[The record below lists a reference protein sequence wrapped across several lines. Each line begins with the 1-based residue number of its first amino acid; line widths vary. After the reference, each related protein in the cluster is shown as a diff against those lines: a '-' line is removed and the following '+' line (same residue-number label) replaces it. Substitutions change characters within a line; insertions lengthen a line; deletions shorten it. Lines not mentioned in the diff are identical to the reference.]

1 MIFSRCRRY
10 APHRRNSFVC
20 KGTKT
25 SPKAEPV
32 CSKPHART
40 PPPQQRSAP
49 DGPDG
54 TAANASPGCQP
65 SPPNNCL
72 HTHPRRLSGP
82 VRPPVPGSRLPL
94 AACRDL
100 RHLRRFSAAT
110 VAGPVY
116 HRSRPAFFR
125 FTVASHACV
134 LFPTPAP
141 PLHRTAMKLPACPP
155 VCRSATAA
163 PPPTLRPLP
172 TPSPP
177 EHKKTKRGRSEWS
190 SPACKRIRRGISRSA
205 RNACKRQPAPPCRS
219 TGCAGRRSPSD
230 SLRNPGSRACSP

>member
-54 TAANASPGCQP
+54 TAVNASPGCQP

-82 VRPPVPGSRLPL
+82 VRPPVPGSRFPL
-94 AACRDL
+94 TACRL
-100 RHLRRFSAAT
+100 PR
-110 VAGPVY
+110 
-116 HRSRPAFFR
+116 
-125 FTVASHACV
+125 
-134 LFPTPAP
+134 PAP
-141 PLHRTAMKLPACPP
+141 PPP
-155 VCRSATAA
+155 VFRGHGCRTGL
-163 PPPTLRPLP
+163 PPFPSRILPFHGCVSRLRPLP
-172 TPSPP
+172 DSCAAIAPYSHEAACLPACLPVRNRSPAADPSPAP
-177 EHKKTKRGRSEWS
+177 HTL
-190 SPACKRIRRGISRSA
+190 SA
-205 RNACKRQPAPPCRS
+205 GAQKNKAGPLRMEQPRMQTDPQ
-219 TGCAGRRSPSD
+219 G
-230 SLRNPGSRACSP
+230 N

>member
-54 TAANASPGCQP
+54 TAVNASPGCQP

-110 VAGPVY
+110 VAGPVC

-141 PLHRTAMKLPACPP
+141 PLHRTAMKLPACLPACLP
-155 VCRSATAA
+155 VRNRSPAA
-163 PPPTLRPLP
+163 D
-172 TPSPP
+172 PSPAP
-177 EHKKTKRGRSEWS
+177 HTL
-190 SPACKRIRRGISRSA
+190 SA
-205 RNACKRQPAPPCRS
+205 GAQKNKAGPLRMEQPRMQTDPQ
-219 TGCAGRRSPSD
+219 G
-230 SLRNPGSRACSP
+230 N

>member
-1 MIFSRCRRY
+1 MPAHRPRNNVPHQTDRT
-10 APHRRNSFVC
+10 APQPTRPPAASHRHPTTAF
-20 KGTKT
+20 
-25 SPKAEPV
+25 
-32 CSKPHART
+32 T
-40 PPPQQRSAP
+40 PIPAACP
-49 DGPDG
+49 GP
-54 TAANASPGCQP
+54 
-65 SPPNNCL
+65 
-72 HTHPRRLSGP
+72 SGP
-82 VRPPVPGSRLPL
+82 RFPVPAYRLPL

-110 VAGPVY
+110 VAGPVC